1 MKPAGDSDEVG
12 QGGGSDRERVNGVSL
27 RWPRQAWRSSRCG
40 VCAGTRRLAQAFGR
54 YGRGGRA
61 PRRQWWDHRRCR
73 DVDRRVSRV
82 RVMDPRHPLYGECY
96 PVSERRSGRG
106 PGLIVVLLPDGR
118 ERSIPRAATAPA
130 SVSNGELATASRHAH
145 ISVRTLLP
153 LANHVRAVLASR
165 DADLEGGGGRDLKQ
179 PAVGRDEDGGD
190 ADKPVVAASGRDA
203 APIGAAGRAARA
215 TPSTAVR
222 PVRGGRPC

>member
-1 MKPAGDSDEVG
+1 MI
-12 QGGGSDRERVNGVSL
+12 
-27 RWPRQAWRSSRCG
+27 
-40 VCAGTRRLAQAFGR
+40 
-54 YGRGGRA
+54 
-61 PRRQWWDHRRCR
+61 
-73 DVDRRVSRV
+73 
-82 RVMDPRHPLYGECY
+82 DPRHPLYGECY
-96 PVSERRSGRG
+96 LVSERRSGRG

-179 PAVGRDEDGGD
+179 PAVGQDEDGGD

-203 APIGAAGRAARA
+203 APIGAAGRATRA